1 MKVAKAAAISAH
13 IALGC
18 KGATRVDLRVDTEGN
33 PYVLEVNTIP
43 GMTEMSL
50 LPKIASLAGF
60 DFPALIEEI
69 IRGVIDEGQ

>member
-1 MKVAKAAAISAH
+1 
-13 IALGC
+13 
-18 KGATRVDLRVDTEGN
+18 
-33 PYVLEVNTIP
+33 
-43 GMTEMSL
+43 MTEMSL